1 MKKLF
6 ALLALVVG
14 MTTTSFANTSSAS
27 LPAGSHTTAAPT
39 AATKV
44 MKVATKAE
52 MVALA
57 NQLTAG
63 TTAKVVAQDTTV
75 IIIVFDDG
83 TVIIIIITD

>member
-1 MKKLF
+1 MKKLL

-14 MTTTSFANTSSAS
+14 MTSTSFANTTSVSLPTSSHSAS
-27 LPAGSHTTAAPT
+27 ALP

-57 NQLTAG
+57 NQLTAN
-63 TTAKVVAQDTTV
+63 TNAKVVAQDTTV
-75 IIIVFDDG
+75 IVIIFDDG
-83 TVIIIIITD
+83 TIIIIIIN